1 MNQDIKKII
10 CLKKNDHSPIPFS
23 LIINIV
29 QSLIFTEDPKLLRS
43 AANVTMEVLNLGQ
56 ESKIKTL
63 KKENIFVDSRIL
75 FFHSKYQ
82 SFYDNQRFK
91 KSTYSLASILFAVL
105 RACMDLTIWVNALL

>member
-10 CLKKNDHSPIPFS
+10 CFKKNDHSPIPFS

-63 KKENIFVDSRIL
+63 KKRKYFCGFENIVFP
-75 FFHSKYQ
+75 Q
-82 SFYDNQRFK
+82 
-91 KSTYSLASILFAVL
+91 
-105 RACMDLTIWVNALL
+105 

>member
-10 CLKKNDHSPIPFS
+10 CFKKTDHSPIPFS

-56 ESKIKTL
+56 ESKKKTL
-63 KKENIFVDSRIL
+63 KKENIFVDSRIYC
-75 FFHSKYQ
+75 FPTV
-82 SFYDNQRFK
+82 
-91 KSTYSLASILFAVL
+91 STRVFMTTSVL
-105 RACMDLTIWVNALL
+105 KNLLTVWHPFCLQCFELVWI